1 MTQDLTITEPVLII
15 RVNKLFHDG
24 ISATELYEITR
35 GVWKVA
41 EPRRSS
47 VEYAFSVYDGLVKE
61 VYKVNTWHPALSTPY
76 KSRSEKGITLNGGIS
91 MERRSEF
98 IGEVA
103 KSEVREKYLD
113 RSVAFLF
120 SKSAANPVK
129 YINC

>member
-1 MTQDLTITEPVLII
+1 MITEPVLII
-15 RVNKLFHDG
+15 RVNKLFHNG

-35 GVWKVA
+35 GVWKIA

-47 VEYAFSVYDGLVKE
+47 VEYAFSVYDGVVKE
-61 VYKVNTWHPALSTPY
+61 VYKVNAWHPALSTPY
-76 KSRSEKGITLNGGIS
+76 KNRSENDITLNGEIS
-91 MERRSEF
+91 MEGRAEF

-103 KSEVREKYLD
+103 KPEIRDKYLD

-120 SKSAANPVK
+120 SKGAANPVK